1 MVRGNKQIHFLQGAK
16 KEHTWF
22 KDMYM
27 ASGNLHTQ
35 SLYIFDI
42 SALYQW
48 STMYS
53 IDVRIILYTF
63 NCNLDTRHGS
73 EMQEIHLQCIANHV
87 KSKQLKN
94 NAPCWISFYCLSQ
107 ICNMWGGKC
116 EKKLAKLDA
125 CHKNKLIADPRWF
138 MRTMAAYPPRNQV
151 QVGPQNL
158 TILQ

>member
-1 MVRGNKQIHFLQGAK
+1 MVRGNRQIHFLQGAN

-27 ASGNLHTQ
+27 VSGNLHTQ

-42 SALYQW
+42 SELYESMIYNVQ
-48 STMYS
+48 Y
-53 IDVRIILYTF
+53 RCIILYTF
-63 NCNLDTRHGS
+63 NCNLDTRHAS
-73 EMQEIHLQCIANHV
+73 EMQEIHLQCIARHV

-94 NAPCWISFYCLSQ
+94 NAPCWISFHCLSQ

-125 CHKNKLIADPRWF
+125 CHKNGLIADPRWF

-151 QVGPQNL
+151 GVGPQNL
-158 TILQ
+158 RILQ